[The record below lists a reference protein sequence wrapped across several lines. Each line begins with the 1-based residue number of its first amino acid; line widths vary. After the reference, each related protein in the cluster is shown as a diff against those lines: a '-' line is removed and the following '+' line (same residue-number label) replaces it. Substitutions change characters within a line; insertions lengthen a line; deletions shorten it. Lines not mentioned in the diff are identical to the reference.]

1 MRKSEEEFVSVEK
14 LWIMILW
21 EKTFEHHGKLN
32 DQENKFCT
40 KIEVGFT
47 GVRWK

>member
-14 LWIMILW
+14 LWKMKLW

-32 DQENKFCT
+32 DQKKKFCT
-40 KIEVGFT
+40 KREVEFT
-47 GVRWK
+47 DVRWK